1 MSDVKTQM
9 SWHEDFAKNLS
20 RFFSRSKSVD
30 TEPEGNESEIRE
42 ADDGSADQTPEQHQN
57 TQESLLSDGSSASHS
72 EDESSSPQS
81 ASTAPPADGFLRR
94 LGSLFQFSR
103 AEPARGQRERQTDAD
118 SLITAERETQ
128 TSANTHKSGGREEP
142 VEPSVCHS
150 ELTHTQSQEQTE
162 EDRSDAVNIN
172 ATERSEEKR
181 RHDLACPPVVTYGTY
196 RGLREVR
203 KPKKKHRVELHSP
216 ISEGE
221 EATPP
226 DSHEDNEI
234 SSSSVNTMNSDSQQY
249 PTAENQASPSQTQQ
263 TEDGLTQND
272 LLDEVPTVESGLTPA
287 HQLSHVTD
295 SDRLLTCIDVYRI
308 PQPAEPSPLND
319 PVNRRQE
326 HLAQGVTLEAVSG
339 DTNDLTLSNA
349 QSNSYTVHHDTLPT
363 PEQSSEQPKPS
374 VIVNRTDD
382 LAPDSQAHQRPEESK
397 LERAEV
403 DSGVDEEVLRL
414 ESKKMVD
421 SILTNALAA
430 LQKMEVSETEHGV
443 LLTCELHEGSEAVLF
458 EGLEGRGDGGT
469 EAEHQFR
476 VMLSDQ
482 TLSVVLEEELAGTC
496 RSPPS
501 SGYESIAGSD
511 TDIRGIVGLN
521 SELTTT
527 CAPVG
532 SQNENQT
539 VLEYLVEEKNVDV
552 TGSRKS
558 SAADDEPLSPNLQS
572 HRDVVHKTDFKLF
585 LPALTEESLSR
596 EQNTGD
602 VSSCKDKGG
611 KRPQDTAKDNAMS
624 NNHLN
629 GSCDTSILTPASA
642 EHQDSLQQSQT
653 LSVTLNDRF
662 SHSLASDTADSD
674 MMSEIKEQPPAIRS
688 HESEETEAP
697 YSGSSQQE
705 PISCDFSAGTDCSV
719 QPRVTEVQCSGGQH
733 HPSHWVS
740 VRAFRCDVTDDQS
753 LSPATLEEHLKPELS
768 VNPGIPAVSVS
779 GQRIHLD
786 PMDSSSR
793 TAAVT
798 PHHSRFHDLDLH
810 QVDGGFAIISEE
822 EESDMVFVNDT
833 GPMHSPSTRRAKSY
847 PFSLS
852 PIYEEEGVREEAVGR
867 ETLPFPPVAEEEQRS
882 VEQPASSILSLLQ
895 SVSEKLQSS
904 VICSP
909 AEDSSSASPTSY
921 RYSRGDDS
929 EEDDEDSSNLLS
941 RQLTGAEPE
950 PNAEHEYSSE
960 TDRTANDAPEGIQEQ
975 QDWGGTLGNIGK
987 NANTPFY
994 QYLKSRLLAS
1004 GEEDPQDIKGI
1015 VCRSGC
1021 YAMVRE
1027 ENRGFGKVNPRP
1039 TPMLIY
1045 EGQSPSAERREI
1057 CGDVEDAGK
1066 DLFAH
1071 GATLHALR
1079 GCWLLYVDPWY
1090 RGSCVVLE
1098 EGQTVKT
1105 SRTDA
1110 DPDPSAVLSVGSVR
1124 TLKDD
1129 RVPEIHL
1136 YPSTSQPIRVSS
1148 ATDLPE
1154 RDGPVLLSHLCVRT
1168 GCWLVFDQPGF
1179 SGSSAILEADGRITP
1194 VLQDPLL
1201 SRVKSLRPVE
1211 LAGLRVTRPLDPK
1224 VMLFEKPQFQ
1234 GQCWELLD
1242 HTPRLRDIE
1251 GPAAASSLRVTGGVW
1266 VCFSSEGFRG
1276 HQCVLEEGEYSDCTR
1291 LFGGTEL
1298 TIQSLRFIQT
1308 DFLEPAVCVS
1318 SCDEETEVCV
1328 DVPDLQESDSISVKS
1343 GAWVAYSGRCFT
1355 GHQYVLEKGQYP
1367 GAASVGDG
1375 QSSAQSLRAVHREVS
1390 RIVEPQFL
1398 LRAYSQTRYSGESR
1412 EFESDC
1418 GVTRLASFRVIRGNW
1433 LLFDE
1438 EGYSGNQCILGEG
1451 LYPDLTSCGCL
1462 SSAIK
1467 SLKPIPYSFTEPS
1480 ASLFSL
1486 SGFEGL
1492 EETCFSDVESL
1503 SHFFS
1508 QSVRVTSGLWVAYEY
1523 ARFKGRQTLLQP
1535 GEYPVWGDRSGWETI
1550 GSLKPLKQPKVL
1562 VHVRSRALASV
1573 LTSESRDGSFPAKLS
1588 LCPADRSLDTQRWI
1602 FTGGLL
1608 KNTALRGCL
1617 CVIGAKACAGARVA
1631 LWEEHGRV
1639 NQRWSLSEDGR
1650 ICSHLNHSLVLDLR
1664 GGRGADREQLVLSP
1678 LGAADTQCWDLDVL

>member
-30 TEPEGNESEIRE
+30 TEGNESEIRE

-57 TQESLLSDGSSASHS
+57 TQESPLSDGSSASHS
-72 EDESSSPQS
+72 EDESSTPQS
-81 ASTAPPADGFLRR
+81 ASTAPPADGFFRR

-103 AEPARGQRERQTDAD
+103 AEPARGQRETQIDTD
-118 SLITAERETQ
+118 SLITEERETQ
-128 TSANTHKSGGREEP
+128 TSANTNKSGGRGEP
-142 VEPSVCHS
+142 VKPSVCHS

-162 EDRSDAVNIN
+162 EDRSDGVNIN
-172 ATERSEEKR
+172 AKERSEEKR

-203 KPKKKHRVELHSP
+203 KPKKKHRVELQSP

-226 DSHEDNEI
+226 DNHEDNEI
-234 SSSSVNTMNSDSQQY
+234 SSSSVNTMSSDSQEY
-249 PTAENQASPSQTQQ
+249 QASPSQTQQ
-263 TEDGLTQND
+263 IEDGLTQSD

-287 HQLSHVTD
+287 HQLPHVTD

-308 PQPAEPSPLND
+308 PQPAEPSPSND

-326 HLAQGVTLEAVSG
+326 HLAQAVTLEAVSG
-339 DTNDLTLSNA
+339 DVVDLTPSNA
-349 QSNSYTVHHDTLPT
+349 QSITVHHDTLPT

-382 LAPDSQAHQRPEESK
+382 LAPVSQAHQRPEESK

-430 LQKMEVSETEHGV
+430 LQKMEASETEHGV
-443 LLTCELHEGSEAVLF
+443 LLTCELHEGPEAVLF

-496 RSPPS
+496 RSAPS

-527 CAPVG
+527 TCAPVG
-532 SQNENQT
+532 SQNENRT
-539 VLEYLVEEKNVDV
+539 ILECLV
-552 TGSRKS
+552 KS
-558 SAADDEPLSPNLQS
+558 SAADDEPLSQNLQS
-572 HRDVVHKTDFKLF
+572 HRDVVHKTDLKLF

-596 EQNTGD
+596 EQHPGD
-602 VSSCKDKGG
+602 VSACADKGG
-611 KRPQDTAKDNAMS
+611 KRPQDAAKDSAMS
-624 NNHLN
+624 NN
-629 GSCDTSILTPASA
+629 TSIITPASA

-653 LSVTLNDRF
+653 LSVTLNERC

-688 HESEETEAP
+688 QECEATEAP
-697 YSGSSQQE
+697 HSGSSQQE
-705 PISCDFSAGTDCSV
+705 PISCDFSAGTDCGV
-719 QPRVTEVQCSGGQH
+719 QPCVTEVQCSGGLH

-740 VRAFRCDVTDDQS
+740 VLAIRCDVTDDQS

-768 VNPGIPAVSVS
+768 VSPGLPTVSVS

-786 PMDSSSR
+786 PTDSSSR
-793 TAAVT
+793 TAAVA

-833 GPMHSPSTRRAKSY
+833 GPMHSPSARRAKAY

-852 PIYEEEGVREEAVGR
+852 PIYEEECVREEAVGR

-882 VEQPASSILSLLQ
+882 VEQPASSVLSLLQ

-929 EEDDEDSSNLLS
+929 EEDDEDSSNLLR

-950 PNAEHEYSSE
+950 PNAGQEHSSE
-960 TDRTANDAPEGIQEQ
+960 TDRTANGAPEGVQEQ
-975 QDWGGTLGNIGK
+975 QDWGGTLGDIGN
-987 NANTPFY
+987 NANTPFC
-994 QYLKSRLLAS
+994 QYLNSRLMAS
-1004 GEEDPQDIKGI
+1004 GEEEPQDIKGI
-1015 VCRSGC
+1015 VFRRGC
-1021 YAMVRE
+1021 NAMVRE

-1045 EGQSPSAERREI
+1045 EGQSLSAERREI

-1079 GCWLLYVDPWY
+1079 GCWLLYVDSWY

-1105 SRTDA
+1105 SRA
-1110 DPDPSAVLSVGSVR
+1110 DPDPSAVLTVGSLR

-1129 RVPEIHL
+1129 GVPEIHL
-1136 YPSTSQPIRVSS
+1136 YPRAPQPIRVFS

-1154 RDGPVLLSHLCVRT
+1154 RDGPVLLSDLCVRT

-1179 SGSSAILEADGRITP
+1179 SGSSAVLEADGRITP
-1194 VLQDPLL
+1194 VLQDSLL

-1211 LAGLRVTRPLDPK
+1211 PAGLRVTRPLDPK

-1308 DFLEPAVCVS
+1308 DFLEPAVCVT
-1318 SCDEETEVCV
+1318 SCGEETEVCV
-1328 DVPDLQESDSISVKS
+1328 DLPDLQESDSISVKS

-1367 GAASVGDG
+1367 GQLQWGDG
-1375 QSSAQSLRAVHREVS
+1375 QSSAQSLRAIHREVAW
-1390 RIVEPQFL
+1390 IEEPQFL

-1418 GVTRLASFRVIRGNW
+1418 GVTGLASFRVIRGNW

-1438 EGYSGNQCILGEG
+1438 EGFSGNQYILGEG

-1492 EETCFSDVESL
+1492 EETCFSDVESM

-1535 GEYPVWGDRSGWETI
+1535 GEYPAWGARSGWETI

-1562 VHVRSRALASV
+1562 LHVRSRALAAV

-1588 LCPADRSLDTQRWI
+1588 LCPADRSLDTQRWT

-1664 GGRGADREQLVLSP
+1664 GGCGADRDQLVLSP
-1678 LGAADTQCWDLDVL
+1678 LGAADTQRWDLDVL

>member
-30 TEPEGNESEIRE
+30 TEGIENEIRE
-42 ADDGSADQTPEQHQN
+42 ADDGSADQTPEQNQN
-57 TQESLLSDGSSASHS
+57 TQESLPSDGSSASHS
-72 EDESSSPQS
+72 EDESSTPQS

-103 AEPARGQRERQTDAD
+103 AEPARGQRERQIDTD
-118 SLITAERETQ
+118 SQITAERETQ

-162 EDRSDAVNIN
+162 EDRGNAVNIN
-172 ATERSEEKR
+172 AKERSEEKR
-181 RHDLACPPVVTYGTY
+181 RRDLACPPVVTYGTY

-221 EATPP
+221 EATQP
-226 DSHEDNEI
+226 DSHEDDEI
-234 SSSSVNTMNSDSQQY
+234 SSSSVNTMNSDSHEY
-249 PTAENQASPSQTQQ
+249 PTALNQASPSQTQQ
-263 TEDGLTQND
+263 IEDRLTLSD
-272 LLDEVPTVESGLTPA
+272 LLDEVPTVESGLTPT
-287 HQLSHVTD
+287 HQLPHVTD

-308 PQPAEPSPLND
+308 PQAAEPSLLND
-319 PVNRRQE
+319 PVNCRQE
-326 HLAQGVTLEAVSG
+326 HCAQGVTLEAVSG
-339 DTNDLTLSNA
+339 DTNDLTPSNA
-349 QSNSYTVHHDTLPT
+349 QSNSFTVHHDTVPI

-397 LERAEV
+397 LKRAVV
-403 DSGVDEEVLRL
+403 DSGVDEEVLHL

-430 LQKMEVSETEHGV
+430 LQKMEVSETEHGI

-458 EGLEGRGDGGT
+458 EGLDGRGDGGT

-552 TGSRKS
+552 TGSRKCS
-558 SAADDEPLSPNLQS
+558 PADDEPLSQNLQS

-596 EQNTGD
+596 EHHTGD
-602 VSSCKDKGG
+602 VSACRDKGG

-624 NNHLN
+624 NNNLN
-629 GSCDTSILTPASA
+629 GSCDTSIITPASA

-653 LSVTLNDRF
+653 LSDHF
-662 SHSLASDTADSD
+662 SCSLASDTVDSD
-674 MMSEIKEQPPAIRS
+674 MSEIKEQPSAIRS

-697 YSGSSQQE
+697 YSASSQQE
-705 PISCDFSAGTDCSV
+705 PISCDSSAGTDCSV
-719 QPRVTEVQCSGGQH
+719 QLCVNEVQCSGGQH
-733 HPSHWVS
+733 HPSPWVS
-740 VRAFRCDVTDDQS
+740 VRAFRCDITDDQS
-753 LSPATLEEHLKPELS
+753 LSPATLEEHLKPELG
-768 VNPGIPAVSVS
+768 VNPGISAVSVS
-779 GQRIHLD
+779 DQRIHLD

-793 TAAVT
+793 TAAFA
-798 PHHSRFHDLDLH
+798 PHHSRFQDLDLH

-833 GPMHSPSTRRAKSY
+833 RPMHSPSTRRAKAY

-852 PIYEEEGVREEAVGR
+852 PIYEEECVREEAVGR

-882 VEQPASSILSLLQ
+882 VEQPASSILLLLQ

-904 VICSP
+904 VICSS
-909 AEDSSSASPTSY
+909 AEGSSSASPTSY

-941 RQLTGAEPE
+941 RQLSGAEHE
-950 PNAEHEYSSE
+950 PNAEHEHSSD
-960 TDRTANDAPEGIQEQ
+960 TDRTANDAPETIQEQ
-975 QDWGGTLGNIGK
+975 QDWDGTLGNIGK
-987 NANTPFY
+987 SANTPFY
-994 QYLKSRLLAS
+994 QYLKSRLMPS
-1004 GEEDPQDIKGI
+1004 DDEEPQDIKRI
-1015 VCRSGC
+1015 VRRSGC
-1021 YAMVRE
+1021 NAME

-1045 EGQSPSAERREI
+1045 EGQSLSAERREI
-1057 CGDVEDAGK
+1057 CDNVEDTGK

-1079 GCWLLYVDPWY
+1079 GCWLLYVDSWY

-1105 SRTDA
+1105 SRTD
-1110 DPDPSAVLSVGSVR
+1110 PDPSAVLSVGSIR
-1124 TLKDD
+1124 TLKDES
-1129 RVPEIHL
+1129 VPEIRL
-1136 YPSTSQPIRVSS
+1136 YPSTSQTIRVYS
-1148 ATDLPE
+1148 ATDLTE
-1154 RDGPVLLSHLCVRT
+1154 RDGPVLLSDLCVRT

-1179 SGSSAILEADGRITP
+1179 SGSSAVLEADGRITP
-1194 VLQDPLL
+1194 VLRDSLL
-1201 SRVKSLRPVE
+1201 SRVKSLRPVKR
-1211 LAGLRVTRPLDPK
+1211 ARLRVTRPLDPK

-1242 HTPRLRDIE
+1242 HTLCLRDVE
-1251 GPAAASSLRVTGGVW
+1251 GAVAAASLRVTGGVW

-1308 DFLEPAVCVS
+1308 DFLEPAVCVK

-1367 GAASVGDG
+1367 GQLQWGDG
-1375 QSSAQSLRAVHREVS
+1375 QSPAQSLQAVHREVS

-1398 LRAYSQTRYSGESR
+1398 LRAYSQTRYTGESR

-1418 GVTRLASFRVIRGNW
+1418 DVTRLASFRVIRGNW
-1433 LLFDE
+1433 LLFDK
-1438 EGYSGNQCILGEG
+1438 EGYSGNQYILGEG

-1480 ASLFSL
+1480 VSLFSL
-1486 SGFEGL
+1486 SSFEGL
-1492 EETCFSDVESL
+1492 EETCFSDVESM

-1523 ARFKGRQTLLQP
+1523 AHFKGRQMLVQP

-1562 VHVRSRALASV
+1562 VHVRNRALDSV
-1573 LTSESRDGSFPAKLS
+1573 LTSESKDGSFPAKLS

-1602 FTGGLL
+1602 FTHGLL

-1650 ICSHLNHSLVLDLR
+1650 ISSHLNHSLVLDLR
-1664 GGRGADREQLVLSP
+1664 GGHGADREHLILSL
-1678 LGAADTQCWDLDVL
+1678 LGADDTQRWDLDVL